1 MAPDDLISTLL
12 LDVSTLIEGKKET
25 KSFIIDAEVKTK
37 LLRKKTLIQINKV
50 HTVFWNGNKVKI

>member
-12 LDVSTLIEGKKET
+12 LDVSTLIEEKKET

-37 LLRKKTLIQINKV
+37 SLQKKLIQLNKEY
-50 HTVFWNGNKVKI
+50 TEIWNGNKVKI